1 MIDGNGRDKNS
12 GVRFNHGR
20 CPCEK
25 LGHDLPQLI
34 FAANVESTH
43 RDGSKRSLRGTIRGL
58 PLDQSLLHR
67 RQGPTMPSH
76 RFAYSSASAMPQ
88 ALSFMILF

>member
-1 MIDGNGRDKNS
+1 M
-12 GVRFNHGR
+12 RFNHGR

-43 RDGSKRSLRGTIRGL
+43 RDDSKRSLLGTISGL
-58 PLDQSLLHR
+58 PLHQSLLHR
-67 RQGPTMPSH
+67 RQGLTMPSH
-76 RFAYSSASAMPQ
+76 HFAYPSASALPQ
-88 ALSFMILF
+88 ALFFISLS